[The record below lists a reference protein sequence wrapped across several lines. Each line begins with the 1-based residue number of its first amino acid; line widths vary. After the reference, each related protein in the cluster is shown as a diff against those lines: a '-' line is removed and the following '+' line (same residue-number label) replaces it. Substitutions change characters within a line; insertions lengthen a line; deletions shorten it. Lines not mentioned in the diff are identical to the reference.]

1 MIIKVCGLID
11 KENIGAITSLDID
24 MIGLNFYRPS
34 SRYLGLENTD
44 LFEAVPSSVK
54 KVGVFVKEDLDSL
67 RNIIQT
73 YALDYIQLHGDED
86 LDYGISASELC
97 PVIKVARIKNMKDLE
112 DLAGHTYADYF
123 LLDTHHASY
132 GGSGEKF
139 SWDILN
145 SYGYDIPFLLSGG
158 IAPDDAQ
165 IIKELRHTQFAG
177 VDINSR
183 FEKAAGIKD
192 VDSVSVFVEALRNNS
207 K

>member
-11 KENIGAITSLDID
+11 KVNIDAITSLDID

-34 SRYLGLENTD
+34 SRYLGMD
-44 LFEAVPSSVK
+44 KASFFESVPSKIK
-54 KVGVFVKEDLDSL
+54 KVGVFVKEEMDSL
-67 RNIIQT
+67 REIVNE
-73 YALDYIQLHGDED
+73 YNLDYIQLHGDED
-86 LDYGISASELC
+86 LDYGITASELC
-97 PVIKVARIKNMKDLE
+97 PVIKVARIKNVKDLE

-145 SYGYDIPFLLSGG
+145 SYSYDIPFLLSGG
-158 IAPDDAQ
+158 IAPEDAYILENLQ
-165 IIKELRHTQFAG
+165 HTQFAG

-183 FEKAAGIKD
+183 FETEAGIKD
-192 VDSVSVFVEALRNNS
+192 YDSVASFVKTIRA